1 MRRLGSIALLL
12 ACVYALSPTPAAAV
26 IEIKNT
32 VAKSFETSKA
42 VVVGTV
48 TKVDG
53 RVVEVKTTETLK
65 GDPFP
70 DAFRIQVT
78 NPPELVNGTSA
89 GQPVVLFLSARRAG
103 AAVINLADT
112 WLLANV
118 VSGANPPAWRAAPL
132 QDDTRKS
139 FPGRTE
145 ALVKIVTEIK
155 DKKPSSLLNAV
166 DNKRLQGGVKELAKL
181 PVAKPTFL
189 LAADVNGDG
198 KPDLL
203 VGGEGGAVKLFLA
216 TGSGYEDATAKWG
229 LSDAKGTRAAFG
241 DINRDGK
248 PDLLIGTALFV
259 NEGQRFKRAAAALDV
274 PAAGPIVAESLIDIN
289 GDAKPDA
296 AVLLADGQLLTFT
309 NLGLPDQPWTK
320 GTPRKLTQA
329 APPLAAVF
337 GDFGD
342 NGKPHAIVV
351 TPGGITRHPIDAD
364 AGSAPADFE
373 RLTGERLASQ
383 KGFAEPLKAAGAA
396 VLDLNGDKRPDV
408 IVVGDGGDLVLVNR
422 GFGAFLIDP
431 DASRPL
437 AAEGDKPLPAKITP
451 STAWTTADLAG
462 DGTDDVLVLTEDGR
476 LLAIDNPPA
485 PR

>member
-1 MRRLGSIALLL
+1 
-12 ACVYALSPTPAAAV
+12 
-26 IEIKNT
+26 
-32 VAKSFETSKA
+32 
-42 VVVGTV
+42 
-48 TKVDG
+48 
-53 RVVEVKTTETLK
+53 
-65 GDPFP
+65 
-70 DAFRIQVT
+70 
-78 NPPELVNGTSA
+78 
-89 GQPVVLFLSARRAG
+89 
-103 AAVINLADT
+103 
-112 WLLANV
+112 
-118 VSGANPPAWRAAPL
+118 
-132 QDDTRKS
+132 
-139 FPGRTE
+139 
-145 ALVKIVTEIK
+145 
-155 DKKPSSLLNAV
+155 
-166 DNKRLQGGVKELAKL
+166 
-181 PVAKPTFL
+181 
-189 LAADVNGDG
+189 
-198 KPDLL
+198 
-203 VGGEGGAVKLFLA
+203 VKLFLA

-229 LSDAKGTRAAFG
+229 LSDAKGARAAFG
-241 DINRDGK
+241 DFNRDGK
-248 PDLLIGTALFV
+248 PDLLIGRTLFV
-259 NEGQRFKRAAAALDV
+259 NDGQRFTKGTTPALDV
-274 PAAGPIVAESLIDIN
+274 PDGPAVVAESLIDIN

-296 AVLLADGQLLTFT
+296 VVLLADGRLLTFT

-383 KGFAEPLKAAGAA
+383 KGFAEPLKDAGAA

-408 IVVGDGGDLVLVNR
+408 IVVTDTGNLVLVNR

-431 DASRPL
+431 DAGRPL

-451 STAWTTADLAG
+451 ATAWAAADLAG

-476 LLAIDNPPA
+476 LLSIDNPPA